1 VGSNK
6 IFFFGPSKKSAAR
19 ARSAQT
25 RTHRFVN
32 VQPFTMGPC
41 FSLCESTPDVPDVII
56 PDPEVRGV
64 PGALPAR
71 DVSDAITIPNRRAV
85 VPIARVFVAFS

>member
-25 RTHRFVN
+25 RTHRFLN

-71 DVSDAITIPNRRAV
+71 DV
-85 VPIARVFVAFS
+85 

>member
-1 VGSNK
+1 M
-6 IFFFGPSKKSAAR
+6 
-19 ARSAQT
+19 
-25 RTHRFVN
+25 N